1 MCKNCWINLQFIGQS
16 PPCLK
21 GGFAP
26 QGRGDIKPKYYDIP
40 QSNCLKSAICQ
51 PPLGKGA
58 KAASGGKQFAK
69 LKSERSILMA
79 NIVITGGSRG
89 IGAAAVE
96 LFAARGDRVWF
107 LYEKEHA
114 AAQAVAAKTGAT
126 AICCD
131 VADGESVRG
140 AFAAIG
146 DVDVLIC
153 NAGIVCSGLMQTLE
167 EAAWDRIF
175 AVNVKGIYH
184 CVNASMESFLRKHAG
199 CVITVSSM
207 WGQVGA
213 SCEAAYSA
221 SKGAVIALTKAL
233 AQELG
238 PSGIRVNC
246 VAPGVILTDM
256 CAQVDPAILQE
267 MAEENP
273 VGRNG
278 TPKDVAQAMADLADA
293 SFITGEVL
301 SVNGGFI
308 I

>member
-1 MCKNCWINLQFIGQS
+1 
-16 PPCLK
+16 
-21 GGFAP
+21 
-26 QGRGDIKPKYYDIP
+26 
-40 QSNCLKSAICQ
+40 
-51 PPLGKGA
+51 
-58 KAASGGKQFAK
+58 
-69 LKSERSILMA
+69 MA

-131 VADGESVRG
+131 VSDGDQVRQ

-184 CVNASMESFLRKHAG
+184 CVNAAMGSFLRKQSG
-199 CVITVSSM
+199 CIITVSSM
-207 WGQVGA
+207 WGQEGA
-213 SCEAAYSA
+213 SCEVAYSA
-221 SKGAVIALTKAL
+221 TKGAVIAMTKAL
-233 AQELG
+233 AKELG

-246 VAPGVILTDM
+246 IAPGVIETDM
-256 CAQVDPAILQE
+256 CAGIDPQILAE
-267 MAEENP
+267 LAEESC

-278 TPKDVAQAMADLADA
+278 TAMDVAKAMAYLADA
-293 SFITGEVL
+293 DFVTGHVL
-301 SVNGGFI
+301 SVNGGFVI
-308 I
+308 